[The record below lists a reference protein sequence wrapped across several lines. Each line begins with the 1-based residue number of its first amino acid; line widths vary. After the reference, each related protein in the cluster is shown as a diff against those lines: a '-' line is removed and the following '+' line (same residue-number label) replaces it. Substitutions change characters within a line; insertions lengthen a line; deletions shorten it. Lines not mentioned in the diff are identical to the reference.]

1 MKEKRE
7 VRKGR
12 SYLWN
17 CCVQEEE
24 GKKGQKRQE
33 GQKRQKEEGRKG
45 LERLHHVSDH
55 FMH

>member
-1 MKEKRE
+1 M
-7 VRKGR
+7 RKGR

-24 GKKGQKRQE
+24 GEKGEKGQEGQEGQE
-33 GQKRQKEEGRKG
+33 GQKEERQKG
-45 LERLHHVSDH
+45 LERLHHVLNR

>member
-1 MKEKRE
+1 M
-7 VRKGR
+7 RKGR

-24 GKKGQKRQE
+24 GQE
-33 GQKRQKEEGRKG
+33 GQQEVGQKG
-45 LERLHHVSDH
+45 LERLHHVSNR